1 MTTTATVKHL
11 HIKRRILREVIV
23 FVKLLLQEAELQ
35 TTPLRASDILQ
46 EPVFFLLFFLLV
58 LVSQLRRLQTMI
70 NA

>member
-23 FVKLLLQEAELQ
+23 FAELLLWEAELH

-46 EPVFFLLFFLLV
+46 EPVCFCFYLLV
-58 LVSQLRRLQTMI
+58 LVSQLRRFQMMI